1 MPSQPTWIL
10 LVRGRGDDVR
20 FHEINALSGVLIEK
34 LRENQTLT
42 GNECIDALLADRSHE
57 EAAAL
62 RPAGLA
68 LLRELQSFEAI
79 LGTRVGQ

>member
-1 MPSQPTWIL
+1 M
-10 LVRGRGDDVR
+10 
-20 FHEINALSGVLIEK
+20 LIEH
-34 LRENQTLT
+34 LRANAELT
-42 GNECIDALLADRSHE
+42 GTQCVDALLAGRPTE

-79 LGTRVGQ
+79 LGTRIN

>member
-1 MPSQPTWIL
+1 MPPAPTWIL
-10 LVRGRGDDVR
+10 LVRNRDDDVR
-20 FHEINALSGVLIEK
+20 FHEINALSAMLIEHM
-34 LRENQTLT
+34 RANAELT
-42 GNECIDALLADRSHE
+42 GTQCVDALLADRPTE

-79 LGTRVGQ
+79 LGTRIN